1 MYERKT
7 KEQPSISP
15 PPVGTVGVTRPPT
28 DVRIGD
34 FILLDGQY
42 QRVQDMRSAG
52 TSAHRVLHF
61 ARRTPLIMREA
72 RTTYRPLERR

>member
-1 MYERKT
+1 MYERT
-7 KEQPSISP
+7 VQEQPSIPP
-15 PPVGTVGVTRPPT
+15 PPVGTIGATRPPT

-34 FILLDGQY
+34 FLLLDGQY

-52 TSAHRVLHF
+52 GASARILHF
-61 ARRTPLIMREA
+61 AGRAPLIMREA